1 MSVFT
6 PEQEDRLREEIAA
19 EWLRHGAPFLA
30 TMAQVREAL
39 ELARK
44 DAAAVIED
52 FRTAG
57 VANGASPE
65 PKQPA
70 WSGMAPADSL
80 VFATGALDLAAVRF
94 QVWAIERSKRL
105 TLLDA
110 GRAAIKTPRDLVGV
124 LDERIFASGWVR
136 EDSTATRAVKVLL
149 DYGDQAILAFCA
161 QALMGERLDL
171 CRIIG
176 RGTFMIADYAKNQQV
191 LRGGRMLAQ
200 GMSRQVYG
208 PVMAAAWEA
217 RRSGDHPVRLSVEH
231 SETLDWSSAPL
242 AEAGIDALK
251 MGGLNTDDWAK
262 ALLRQ
267 RVNHDA

>member
-1 MSVFT
+1 MRTLAFIVRPITDWVRAVARQEVEIAIRCSVT
-6 PEQEDRLREEIAA
+6 PEQSAARIRERLFVPAPDPA
-19 EWLRHGAPFLA
+19 EADA
-30 TMAQVREAL
+30 TS
-39 ELARK
+39 
-44 DAAAVIED
+44 
-52 FRTAG
+52 
-57 VANGASPE
+57 ASPE

-110 GRAAIKTPRDLVGV
+110 GRAAIKTPRDLVGI

-149 DYGDQAILAFCA
+149 DYGDQAILAFGA

-191 LRGGRMLAQ
+191 LRSGRMLAQ